1 VVFPQDIDISEA
13 HQLQFSSL
21 KFREKQSLSQKATN
35 PLDAQFHFLWSQL
48 NLKRR
53 QSNKSGLRTNPKIIY
68 VFEYCPSRTSLQN
81 LATLSRNYLPPVT
94 LNSLPG
100 ALSSDQFFNLTDIV
114 GLRLYQTSLGQTT
127 FVFLARTDEEEWSL
141 QQIHHLHSP
150 TQFVDY
156 SIPQKL
162 TSNYAVFPLQLTNI
176 HVSSLNQLTACA
188 SFSTVAL
195 ATLTQPEIHACKS
208 NYYNHGNVANYIIRF
223 RFQNF

>member
-1 VVFPQDIDISEA
+1 VVFPQDIDIIEA

-94 LNSLPG
+94 LNSIPG

-114 GLRLYQTSLGQTT
+114 GLRLCQSSLGQTT
-127 FVFLARTDEEEWSL
+127 FVFLARTDEEDWSL
-141 QQIHHLHSP
+141 QQIHLHSS

-176 HVSSLNQLTACA
+176 HVDSLNQLTACA
-188 SFSTVAL
+188 SFSTVA
-195 ATLTQPEIHACKS
+195 QPEIHACKS
-208 NYYNHGNVANYIIRF
+208 NYYYQGNVAKYIIRF
-223 RFQNF
+223 RFQKL